1 MQLFAN
7 TPFTE
12 RQKCGKIL
20 GMKSTYSK
28 NNSEATPKEPPRP
41 TIWRGVLA
49 GLITAGLAIAVW
61 HFIAPKGELP
71 LAPEPAAARP
81 KPKAKPTP
89 PPPAPPKAET
99 KETKPTKEPSLR
111 QQMKGLS
118 AEERLEVMEKKLA
131 ATPIPEGSTNRT
143 FRTGLEQVM
152 GWIFTTEVGDM
163 PPPLP
168 NISNFDYVHIEDI
181 LNITNAVYETDSEK
195 AADAKRTVDFAKQEL
210 RKFLEKGGDPQEFLA
225 YYHSELQAAYKE
237 RSLVR
242 SQAMQILKEEPDL
255 ALDFLERANQQL
267 EEKGIKPAIIPER
280 VLKRY
285 GISLEQ

>member
-1 MQLFAN
+1 MQLFEN

-20 GMKSTYSK
+20 GMKTTYSK
-28 NNSEATPKEPPRP
+28 NHTEATPKEPPRP

-61 HFIAPKGELP
+61 HFIVPKPELP
-71 LAPEPAAARP
+71 LAPEPTATRP

-89 PPPAPPKAET
+89 PPVQEPKV
-99 KETKPTKEPSLR
+99 KEEEKPTKEPSLR
-111 QQMKGLS
+111 QQMQGLS
-118 AEERLEVMEKKLA
+118 PDERLEVMEKKLA
-131 ATPIPEGSTNRT
+131 ATPIPEGSTNRV

-152 GWIFTTEVGDM
+152 GWIFTTEVGEM

-210 RKFLEKGGDPQEFLA
+210 RKYLEKGGDPQEFLA

-267 EEKGIKPAIIPER
+267 EEKGIKPAVIPER
-280 VLKRY
+280 VLRRY